1 MALCGAQWVCKLLKQ
16 HTCMVLLLQE
26 TRAGAITEK
35 TVVMEPAGGV
45 GEVKTEVVAVKK
57 KK

>member
-1 MALCGAQWVCKLLKQ
+1 MRAWRV
-16 HTCMVLLLQE
+16 LLQE
-26 TRAGAITEK
+26 TRAGATIEK

-57 KK
+57 EE